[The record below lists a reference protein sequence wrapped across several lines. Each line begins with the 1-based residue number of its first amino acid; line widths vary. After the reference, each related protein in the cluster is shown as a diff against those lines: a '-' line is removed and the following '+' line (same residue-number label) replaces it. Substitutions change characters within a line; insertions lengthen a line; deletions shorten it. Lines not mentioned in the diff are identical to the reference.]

1 MLVQIFTALI
11 FLQLVAVLLAE
22 VTVLKTNQYIYDK
35 SPKLRIRGSGFDAED
50 HDIILELGV
59 GGQTNL
65 AVDKD
70 FMISKDP
77 DGEGVILK
85 LLGNRK
91 WADLSK
97 RTSPVALILNAV
109 RFSIDPEKK
118 NLLPSPVIVAQVL
131 NTPNVEAYKRVIYQS
146 ASYELRIDG
155 TGFIGAKKVDFY
167 FKPPLVKEVAYEDVT
182 PYPLTKN
189 EVILRLRYGYSWREE
204 RGPLYLVGVD
214 TGGGPVKVNGDEGVL
229 IADVQ
234 ANHELHDITV
244 EPTAS
249 FQLIYADEP
258 SLLITGTGFNP
269 VGNTFRFAN
278 GLLGNNVNYSTLS
291 VTDTSI
297 QLRLTPGSYWRK
309 NFDNLP
315 GVLTL
320 LGVNTCQGYV
330 AVGPSNA
337 AKGRDI
343 ATVFERPAIYSNNK
357 KIFKTHSHELHVMG
371 TGFPLANTDYKP
383 QLKFNPP
390 LKEGVDYKLR
400 VVARDDLEITLLD
413 SRSWRPTAG
422 PLIIMAINTR
432 GDEAGWVTF
441 PGEGVHVAEVVEDFD
456 PPFKAGVDY
465 ELELRDKNRVVIH
478 LRAGVQEQL
487 ARDGLSSPKTLEDD
501 GGLECSRLDDFKESN
516 DSMADRAARIT
527 TCFASTPNLS
537 NFGIKANATDLEE
550 KASFSYMTL
559 AKFLCGLSSNMC
571 KVVPCLTKSLA
582 AEVEGRV
589 LRRSS
594 AFLPSIFSRKC
605 HCTIYIPLS
614 NAS

>member
-1 MLVQIFTALI
+1 MLVQIFAALI

-35 SPKLRIRGSGFDAED
+35 SPKLRIRGTGFDAED
-50 HDIILELGV
+50 HNIILELGV

-315 GVLTL
+315 GELTL
-320 LGVNTCQGYV
+320 LAVNAGQGFI

-337 AKGRDI
+337 ARGRDI

-357 KIFKTHSHELHVMG
+357 KIYKTHSHELHVMG

-441 PGEGVHVAEVVEDFD
+441 PGEGVHVAEVVEDVSDFGQVDRKISDESVVFQFD

-487 ARDGLSSPKTLEDD
+487 ARDGSSSPKTVNGDVV
-501 GGLECSRLDDFKESN
+501 SRPK
-516 DSMADRAARIT
+516 
-527 TCFASTPNLS
+527 
-537 NFGIKANATDLEE
+537 
-550 KASFSYMTL
+550 SF
-559 AKFLCGLSSNMC
+559 
-571 KVVPCLTKSLA
+571 
-582 AEVEGRV
+582 
-589 LRRSS
+589 LRGNSRQ
-594 AFLPSIFSRKC
+594 SIG
-605 HCTIYIPLS
+605 
-614 NAS
+614 